1 MFEAAV
7 IQGIILAISLA
18 VLARASH
25 YTIGSIE
32 GLIEFLGLSEASAG
46 FAILSVMTSTPEIIV
61 AIFSIIQGTPGVTV
75 GDIMGSN
82 VFNIGLGIGIIA
94 VFGSLKACC
103 TDLLAEMVDI
113 LFLSSLI
120 PILLVTFGVL
130 SHFVGAILLGVFVFS
145 VYRIMRG
152 RNPASIDKG
161 KEVALKQSKKTLLA
175 KIAVGMALVV
185 VAARFAVS
193 SASEI
198 ALFFGVPAI
207 LVGAKIVA
215 IGTSLPELA
224 LNFTAVRRGKPR
236 LAMGDSI
243 GSNLSNLTLVL
254 GIVLLVSPFT
264 VDITIFAETLP
275 FLLITTLLLWR
286 FLTKGGVS
294 KVGGILLILSY
305 VLFQAIPF

>member
-1 MFEAAV
+1 MLEATL

-32 GLIEFLGLSEASAG
+32 DLIELLGLSEASAG

-61 AIFSIIQGTPGVTV
+61 AIFSIVQGTPGITV

-82 VFNIGLGIGIIA
+82 VANIGLVIGILA
-94 VFGSLKACC
+94 VFGPLEACC
-103 TDLLAEMVDI
+103 TDLLTEMVDI

-130 SHFVGAILLGVFVFS
+130 SHIVGAILLGIFVYS

-161 KEVALKQSKKTLLA
+161 KKVTLSQSKKSLVA
-175 KIAVGMALVV
+175 KIIVGMALVV
-185 VAARFAVS
+185 VAARFTVS

-198 ALFFGVPAI
+198 ATLMGVPSI

-224 LNFTAVRRGKPR
+224 LDFTAMRRGKPR
-236 LAMGDSI
+236 LAMGDAI

-264 VDITIFAETLP
+264 VDLTLFAETLP

-305 VLFQAIPF
+305 VLFQAIL